1 MDQQKRVLFLPPLD
15 LHHVARSTLQSLIRE
30 STTDPK
36 LLDQIARLYFKDIE
50 LMKDLIPHPLMP
62 PDTLVFLHE
71 SGFPEIQ
78 RELESR
84 LDYLPATLE
93 AYKKQSQSKQ
103 GAPHPARKAEAETD
117 GTLSQRIRRMTV
129 SEKIK
134 FAMNADKMA
143 RSLLIM
149 DSNKMV
155 ALAVL
160 ECPKLT
166 EQEVESIARSRN
178 ISEEVLRTIS
188 KKREWLKN
196 YTILHSLVNNPK
208 TPVGISIT
216 LLPNLKTKDLGLL
229 LKNRGVPEPVRV
241 LANKYLKTRART

>member
-15 LHHVARSTLQSLIRE
+15 LHQVARSTLQSLIRE

-84 LDYLPATLE
+84 LDPLPATLE

-117 GTLSQRIRRMTV
+117 GTLYQRIRRMTV
-129 SEKIK
+129 SEKIH
-134 FAMNADKMA
+134 FAMNADKMS

-155 ALAVL
+155 ALAVV

-166 EQEVESIARSRN
+166 EQEVESIAR
-178 ISEEVLRTIS
+178 
-188 KKREWLKN
+188 
-196 YTILHSLVNNPK
+196 
-208 TPVGISIT
+208 
-216 LLPNLKTKDLGLL
+216 
-229 LKNRGVPEPVRV
+229 
-241 LANKYLKTRART
+241 